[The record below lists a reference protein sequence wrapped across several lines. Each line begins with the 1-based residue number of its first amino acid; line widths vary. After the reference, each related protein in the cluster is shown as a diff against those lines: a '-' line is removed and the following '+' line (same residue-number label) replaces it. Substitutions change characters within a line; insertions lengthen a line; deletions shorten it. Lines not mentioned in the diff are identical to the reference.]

1 MRANKL
7 IGAFS
12 RAWGLLLLLALWDG
26 LVRWKGFNVIV
37 LPDPWTV
44 MRSVVSD
51 WRLYLDAAGLTLGI
65 AVSGLL
71 LGSILGACLAI
82 AGWISRFVAGMVSP
96 AALVIRSVPFVI
108 LIPIFSRLIGYNLSM
123 VVIVVTLLSFF
134 PSFVL
139 VSSALASLPQAL
151 LDLPKVFGA
160 TKVRALINIALPA
173 AIPNLF
179 ASIRLS
185 ASRAVLG
192 AMVAEFLTGL
202 DGLGKLFLLA
212 RGDLQAETA
221 FAAALVATLAAVAL
235 FQLAGGLEAAVQRRM
250 R

>member
-1 MRANKL
+1 MRL
-7 IGAFS
+7 TGLVS

-37 LPDPWTV
+37 LPDPW
-44 MRSVVSD
+44 SVVRAIAVD
-51 WRLYLDAAGLTLGI
+51 WRVYLGAAASTLGV
-65 AVSGLL
+65 AVAGLL
-71 LGSILGACLAI
+71 LGSVLGALLAI
-82 AGWISRFVAGMVSP
+82 AGWLSRFVAGMVSP
-96 AALVIRSVPFVI
+96 AALVVRSVPFII
-108 LIPIFSRLIGYNLSM
+108 LIPIFSRLLGYNLAM

-139 VSSALASLPQAL
+139 VSSALASLPAASV
-151 LDLPKVFGA
+151 DLATVFGA
-160 TKVRALINIALPA
+160 TRLRALITIAAPA
-173 AIPNLF
+173 AVPNLF

-192 AMVAEFLTGL
+192 AMVAEFLTGI

-212 RGDLQAETA
+212 RGDLKAESA

-235 FQLAGGLEAAVQRRM
+235 FQLAGRVEAAVQRRM
-250 R
+250 T